1 VQFHALQSQEMNEF
15 RARELRFLAAETTL
29 FPLELAFVIMA
40 KLQVMRCDAM
50 RYMAPT
56 AYSTVTLHLP
66 PLQVLHRM
74 QRVASAR
81 STSASQ
87 RTWFLINR
95 LFLAVVLTCLLVA
108 ILGNFVA
115 AVSFAQAADLNAEAA
130 AAWLLNN
137 TLAGSSVEQRGR
149 AAVSQGVRTASV
161 RSRQPLQ
168 THTVFM

>member
-1 VQFHALQSQEMNEF
+1 MQFHALQSQEMNEF

-40 KLQVMRCDAM
+40 KLQVMR
-50 RYMAPT
+50 RTAPT

-95 LFLAVVLTCLLVA
+95 LFLAVVLACLLVA